1 MSVDHAV
8 LLWLPEF
15 SLTSIALMQ
24 TLWSVQPAANDSRAL
39 MLTAFA
45 ASGDENGV
53 RRVIEADPGSV
64 NELGLDGTSPLCAA
78 AMWGHVTL
86 TRREWE
92 GFVTLS
98 RSVRHAVCLHRIIT
112 LPLVIYRS

>member
-1 MSVDHAV
+1 MSVDHAD
-8 LLWLPEF
+8 LLWLPGL
-15 SLTSIALMQ
+15 SLISI
-24 TLWSVQPAANDSRAL
+24 ANDSRAL

-86 TRREWE
+86 TRE
-92 GFVTLS
+92 
-98 RSVRHAVCLHRIIT
+98 
-112 LPLVIYRS
+112 

>member
-1 MSVDHAV
+1 MSVDHAD
-8 LLWLPEF
+8 LLWLPGL
-15 SLTSIALMQ
+15 SLISIALMQ
-24 TLWSVQPAANDSRAL
+24 TLWSVQPTANDSRAL

-86 TRREWE
+86 TRE
-92 GFVTLS
+92 
-98 RSVRHAVCLHRIIT
+98 
-112 LPLVIYRS
+112 